1 MLLAT
6 GLLATAYTPLPRPAV
21 GRGVVGSSRPIS
33 PEFDPLGLN
42 ARAADAGS
50 FSLPSSA
57 VLGLA
62 AVAASVPEAASAKGG
77 EYGIF
82 EGRLISLAHPTVM
95 ALMYGASAF
104 AAVTGFQWRQLRE
117 IGGQVTEL
125 KAEQKTVAAEIEA
138 LEAKE
143 AIVPAAHRE
152 RAAELAAKIDALS
165 ATRKELAGANLRDK
179 HYQVGSVLLGLG
191 TSFAIEGPVNT
202 FMRAN
207 KLFPGPHLYAG
218 AGVVVSWAMAASL
231 VPLMAKGRRA
241 RGSRTSPSTCSRSA
255 SSPGRYRRG
264 GRSRRRSSRTPSSRG
279 DRAAAD
285 RPRVC
290 VSRAVPSL
298 HHGAVCSGRRQ
309 HHLQKSFIKRELAQ
323 LVHLDGE
330 CLDRRRRPRVRA
342 VRVVEPEFIR
352 MHSSEHV
359 VRRPL
364 ALAAILARRRLE
376 LEVLLRQ
383 PQEEREFLGRAKS
396 AAGLSGGGRLVSS
409 VSARLAEAGGDAS
422 ARRDLQCHVRRF
434 SARLRGIVGLVACWR
449 PGRARPR
456 R

>member
-21 GRGVVGSSRPIS
+21 SRGVVGSSRPIS
-33 PEFDPLGLN
+33 PEFDPLDLN
-42 ARAADAGS
+42 ARSADAGS

-143 AIVPAAHRE
+143 GAIVPAAHRE

-231 VPLMAKGRRA
+231 VPLMAKGKESA
-241 RGSRTSPSTCSRSA
+241 RIA
-255 SSPGRYRRG
+255 
-264 GRSRRRSSRTPSSRG
+264 
-279 DRAAAD
+279 
-285 RPRVC
+285 
-290 VSRAVPSL
+290 
-298 HHGAVCSGRRQ
+298 HI
-309 HHLQKSFIKRELAQ
+309 SFN
-323 LVHLDGE
+323 V
-330 CLDRRRRPRVRA
+330 
-342 VRVVEPEFIR
+342 
-352 MHSSEHV
+352 
-359 VRRPL
+359 L
-364 ALAAILARRRLE
+364 AL
-376 LEVLLRQ
+376 
-383 PQEEREFLGRAKS
+383 
-396 AAGLSGGGRLVSS
+396 GLFTWQIPTGWEITQKVI
-409 VSARLAEAGGDAS
+409 ANTK
-422 ARRDLQCHVRRF
+422 F
-434 SARLRGIVGLVACWR
+434 PW
-449 PGRARPR
+449 
-456 R
+456 